1 MRKRQV
7 LMISYYWPPAGG
19 PGVQRILKFAKY
31 LPEFG
36 WEPIILTVN
45 SGEYQAHDNSLNKD
59 IRSDQKVYKTAAF
72 GLYSLFKLIAGKNEI
87 ATHQLSSSTEESL
100 FSRLSRWVRLNL
112 ILPDGRIGWF
122 PFAVRK
128 GREIIAK
135 NNIDL
140 IFTSGPPHSVHL
152 IGRKLAK
159 QSSLPWVADFRD
171 PWSERFYYEENKR
184 SVLADN
190 IELAMEKSVLNNSTA
205 ITAASPGFIDLLLA
219 KCDNTEKGHVIT
231 NGYDQ
236 DDFIEITERA
246 DSQLTTI
253 LHIGNLSNSQLPLS
267 LLKVLQE
274 KKDHSP
280 DKFLLKLI
288 GSVHPN
294 IQRSVTEYGLDDLV
308 EYGPYLQHDLAVQEM
323 QQADFLLTVVPDTAN
338 NTGII
343 PGKIFE
349 YLKSGTAII
358 LIGPPDCDAA
368 NIITAAGSGEV
379 FDYNSTIELAEYIS
393 ARLTY
398 EAEGIEKYNRV
409 ALTDKLSKI
418 FDDQL

>member
-1 MRKRQV
+1 
-7 LMISYYWPPAGG
+7 MISYYWPPAGG